1 MNDLR
6 RRGDKEWQPHVCRV
20 RKGRRW
26 GTTGAPDINQ
36 RGGMKYFAGA
46 LPQMPLSIIVIV
58 IVGCS
63 GHGSV
68 AILVIPDDGYENFQ
82 MLV

>member
-1 MNDLR
+1 
-6 RRGDKEWQPHVCRV
+6 
-20 RKGRRW
+20 
-26 GTTGAPDINQ
+26 
-36 RGGMKYFAGA
+36 MKYFSGA

-68 AILVIPDDGYENFQ
+68 AILVIPDDGHENFQ